1 MSSSNQ
7 PPPSFAIAALKE
19 LGAEADFSSRLFVW
33 TPPAYGLF
41 RLVEVDL
48 KRIPVRPHADSA
60 ALANRRAISTRIRRS
75 ASAAAVEKWPLESHC

>member
-41 RLVEVDL
+41 LFGRSWSETNTSTASCWFCCVGEPPGYFV
-48 KRIPVRPHADSA
+48 PV
-60 ALANRRAISTRIRRS
+60 
-75 ASAAAVEKWPLESHC
+75 